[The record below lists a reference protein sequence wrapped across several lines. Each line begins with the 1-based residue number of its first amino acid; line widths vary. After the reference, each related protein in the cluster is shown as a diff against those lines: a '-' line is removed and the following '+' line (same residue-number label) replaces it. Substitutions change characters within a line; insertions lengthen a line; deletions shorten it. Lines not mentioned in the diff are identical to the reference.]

1 MIRCLNHSEINFTR
15 WNDCLSNCASGNIY
29 GYSWYLD
36 IICDG
41 GWDGLVEDDY
51 LSVMPLP
58 RRKKYGQH
66 YLYPPFFAQQ
76 TGIYSQKVTDKD
88 TDAAFLDSIPEKFRF
103 IELNLN
109 IGNTGVPASFEKIT
123 RPDYILDLNRNY
135 EEIRKGYSDH
145 HERNIKKSLQND
157 LTLFRS
163 ADASDIIAMFRK
175 HRGQQVANLHEGDY
189 ERFARLINVVTNN
202 ASCRIWSVSDRNGI
216 PCAGAVFFESG
227 SKAYF
232 IFSALTPDGRDQ
244 GAMYFLIDSY
254 IREMAGRLAAFDF
267 EGSADEGIA
276 RFYRGFGALEFIYL
290 HIRRNELPAP
300 WKWFKK

>member
-1 MIRCLNHSEINFTR
+1 MIRYLTHSEINFTR
-15 WNDCLSNCASGNIY
+15 WNDCLSNTAAGNIY
-29 GYSWYLD
+29 GFSWYLD
-36 IICDG
+36 VICDG
-41 GWDGLVEDDY
+41 IWDGLVEDDY

-58 RRKKYGQH
+58 LRKKYGQQ

-76 TGIYSQKVTDKD
+76 TGIYSRKVTEEN
-88 TDAAFLDSIPEKFRF
+88 TGIEFLNAIPEKFRF

-109 IGNTGVPASFEKIT
+109 IGHTGIPGSFEKIP
-123 RPDYILDLNRNY
+123 RPDYMLDLNRNY

-145 HERNIKKSLQND
+145 HERNLKKSLQND
-157 LTLFRS
+157 LTLFPS

-175 HRGQQVANLHEGDY
+175 HRGQQVANLREGDY
-189 ERFARLINVVTNN
+189 QRFERLLRAVADN

-232 IFSALTPDGRDQ
+232 IFSALTPGGREN

-254 IREMAGRLAAFDF
+254 IREMAGRIAALDY

-276 RFYRGFGALEFIYL
+276 RYYRGFGALEFIYL
-290 HIRRNELPAP
+290 HIRRNRLPAP